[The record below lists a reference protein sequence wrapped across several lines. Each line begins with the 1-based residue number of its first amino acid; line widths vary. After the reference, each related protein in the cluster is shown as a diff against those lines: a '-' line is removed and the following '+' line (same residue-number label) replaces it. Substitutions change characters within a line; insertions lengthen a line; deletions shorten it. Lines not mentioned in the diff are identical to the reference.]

1 MRRGIILAGGT
12 GSRLFPATI
21 AVNKQMLS
29 VYDKPMIYYPLST
42 LMRSNCREIMIIST
56 KKDIPNYK
64 KLLGTGIDL
73 GIKIFYKIQPRPN
86 GIAAAFIL
94 AKKFIK
100 NRKSILILGDNI
112 FFGNQ
117 LEIAINS
124 NYKNE
129 GSTIFLYNV
138 KNPEAYGVVQI
149 KNNKIKKIVEKP
161 KKYISNKAIVGLYF
175 FDENVHNLVK
185 KINYSERGELEIT
198 DLINLYLKQGKLN
211 YEIIDKGNAWLD
223 AGTHADLLDSSM
235 YVKTLQ
241 HRLGL
246 MVGSVHE
253 IAFKKGWI
261 TSSVLLKTLRKFG
274 QNEYFSYHKKL
285 IDEKKF

>member
-21 AVNKQMLS
+21 GVNKQMLP

-42 LMRSNCREIMIIST
+42 LMQSDCREIMIIST
-56 KKDIPNYK
+56 KKDMPNYK
-64 KLLGTGIDL
+64 KLLGDGKSL
-73 GIKIFYKIQPRPN
+73 GIKIFYKIQPKPN

-94 AKKFIK
+94 AEKFLK

-117 LEIAINS
+117 LEMALK
-124 NYKNE
+124 KNNNNN

-138 KNPEAYGVVQI
+138 KNPEAYGVAQI

-161 KKYISNKAIVGLYF
+161 KKYISNKAITGLYF
-175 FDENVHNLVK
+175 FDENVSHLAK
-185 KINYSERGELEIT
+185 KIKYSARGELEIT
-198 DLINLYLKQGKLN
+198 DLINLYLQKKKLR

-223 AGTHADLLDSSM
+223 AGTHNDLLESSM

-261 TSSVLLKTLRKFG
+261 NSSVLKKNLSKFG
-274 QNEYFSYHKKL
+274 KNDYYSYLKRLINEKN
-285 IDEKKF
+285 

>member
-1 MRRGIILAGGT
+1 
-12 GSRLFPATI
+12 
-21 AVNKQMLS
+21 
-29 VYDKPMIYYPLST
+29 
-42 LMRSNCREIMIIST
+42 
-56 KKDIPNYK
+56 
-64 KLLGTGIDL
+64 
-73 GIKIFYKIQPRPN
+73 
-86 GIAAAFIL
+86 
-94 AKKFIK
+94 
-100 NRKSILILGDNI
+100 LILGDNI

-117 LEIAINS
+117 LDIAINS

-138 KNPEAYGVVQI
+138 KNPEAYGVAQI
-149 KNNKIKKIVEKP
+149 KDNKTKKIVEKP
-161 KKYISNKAIVGLYF
+161 KKYISNKAITGLYF

-198 DLINLYLKQGKLN
+198 DLMNLYLNQGKLN

-261 TSSVLLKTLRKFG
+261 TSSALLETLRKFG
-274 QNEYFSYHKKL
+274 QNEYFSYHKNL